1 MDKIKKY
8 LCITVVAVAVIAVWI
23 LIEFNNYIEQNT
35 TEYDRYQAGAYD
47 LSTMKSVNE
56 IKSTDEIWVGKH
68 LKFGKYEQDN
78 NKYNGSEDIEWCVLA
93 IEDGKALL
101 ISEKLLDYITYHDKW
116 ENVTWETCSLR
127 EWLNE
132 DFYKKAFGFFERGNI
147 ALTTLD
153 NSANE
158 EYGTVSCTDTQ
169 DKIFVLSI
177 DEVLEYFNSD
187 EDMQASVTDYALGYS
202 TEKRPYP
209 TNESWWLRSM
219 YHSEYYH
226 LTATVSIMG
235 GIDKFKEFSDSTY
248 TAVRPAMWVE
258 IG

>member
-68 LKFGKYEQDN
+68 LKFGKYEQDGFW
-78 NKYNGSEDIEWCVLA
+78 YNGREEISWRVLA
-93 IEDGKALL
+93 IEDDKALL
-101 ISEKLLDYITYHDKW
+101 ISEKLLDYVPYHDKW
-116 ENVTWETCSLR
+116 EDVTWETCSLR
-127 EWLNE
+127 RWLNE
-132 DFYKKAFGFFERGNI
+132 DFYKKAFGFFERGKI

-187 EDMQASVTDYALGYS
+187 EDISTSVTDYAQIKSRVGLIWS
-202 TEKRPYP
+202 
-209 TNESWWLRSM
+209 SWWLRSM
-219 YHSEYYH
+219 YSSEYYYIP
-226 LTATVSIMG
+226 ATVHYYG
-235 GIDKFKEFSDSTY
+235 GIDKIKILSDNTY
-248 TAVRPAMWVE
+248 TAVRPAMWVKF
-258 IG
+258 